1 MTLTSTSPDGLLS
14 PDRITLARMRR
25 GLTKVELANILD
37 VTERTIHKYETRG
50 APSSTAQRLSAA
62 LEFPT
67 DYFSRPGAPGVESH
81 GVNFRAGRSTTRS
94 ERDAAIAAG
103 ASGMEVNDW
112 ISGHFVLPKIDVP
125 QLGEETPQ
133 LAAIMLREAWGL
145 GTKPLP
151 NLIQLCESRGIRVFG
166 LPPLA
171 ESVDA
176 YSRWHGGVPYM
187 FLARRKTPE
196 RTRFDVAHE
205 LGHLVLHKHREVETT
220 SQQEDEAN
228 RFASE
233 FLIPR
238 DSIAEYLPRNPTI
251 DDIFKIKNAF
261 KVSAMALTYAVH
273 KAGRMTDWI
282 YRTTCN
288 KLGQLGYR
296 TGEPNGMDHFEQ
308 SKVFPQVFASEKHG
322 QVDVDRIASEL
333 SLPADDVHA
342 LTLGSQ
348 LREVGATAPRE
359 GPQVTPQPDPSPRKH
374 LHLVH

>member
-1 MTLTSTSPDGLLS
+1 
-14 PDRITLARMRR
+14 MRK
-25 GLTKVELANILD
+25 GLTKIELANILG
-37 VTERTIHKYETRG
+37 VTERTVHKYETRG
-50 APSSTAQRLSAA
+50 APNGSAQSLAA
-62 LEFPT
+62 VLEFPNG
-67 DYFSRPGAPGVESH
+67 YFSRSGAPDIEARA
-81 GVNFRAGRSTTRS
+81 VNFRAGRSTTRR
-94 ERDAAIAAG
+94 ERDAALAAG
-103 ASGMEVNDW
+103 ASGMEVNSW
-112 ISGHFVLPKIDVP
+112 ISGHFVLPKINVP

-151 NLIQLCESRGIRVFG
+151 NLIQLCESRGIRVYG

-171 ESVDA
+171 EPVDA
-176 YSRWHGGVPYM
+176 YSLWHGGVPYI

-205 LGHLVLHKHREVETT
+205 LGHLVLHKHRELETT

-238 DSIAEYLPRNPTI
+238 DSIVEYLPRNPTV

-273 KAGRMTDWI
+273 QAGRMTDWI

-296 TGEPNGMDHFEQ
+296 TGEPDGMDHFEQ
-308 SKVFPQVFASEKHG
+308 SKVFPQVFRSEKHG
-322 QVDVDRIASEL
+322 QVDVERIASEL
-333 SLPADDVHA
+333 ALPADDVHA
-342 LTLGSQ
+342 LTLGVQ
-348 LREVGATAPRE
+348 LRAVDARIPVRIPQVAASHTPEPRE
-359 GPQVTPQPDPSPRKH
+359 H
-374 LHLVH
+374 LRLVR

>member
-1 MTLTSTSPDGLLS
+1 
-14 PDRITLARMRR
+14 MRR

-103 ASGMEVNDW
+103 ASGMEVNNW
-112 ISGHFVLPKIDVP
+112 VSSHFVLPNIDVP